1 MLIRQGVTL
10 QNKDLIVHEEIVEA
24 LAADWRSAGV
34 EHGDTLLVHSSLSR
48 TLRKVVKMGGGADPS
63 IVVRSFLHALGEEGT
78 LIAPLFNF
86 EFTQGVPFD
95 IRESKSAMG
104 SFTEAVRKWPGAVRT
119 GHPIYS
125 FAAVGKNAQLFSGVE
140 NFSGYGA
147 DSPFAIIHKLGGKIG
162 VIDLPDQHSMTFY
175 HYVEEANNAP
185 YRYHKTFTGDYTGL
199 DGMTNQKTFGLF
211 VRDIE
216 NGVLTKVDPMGE
228 ILWKKGLYTGF
239 RPGEGCGFRLIKTE
253 PLFFEVSKIINAGA
267 AKGVL
272 YDVK

>member
-1 MLIRQGVTL
+1 M
-10 QNKDLIVHEEIVEA
+10 HEETVEA

-34 EHGDTLLVHSSLSR
+34 EEGDTLLVHSSLSR
-48 TLRKVVKMGGGADPS
+48 TLRRVVKMGGKADPS
-63 IVVRSFLHALGEEGT
+63 IIVRSFLHALGDEGT

-125 FAAVGKNAQLFSGVE
+125 FAVVGKNANLFVGVE
-140 NFSGYGA
+140 NFSGYGS

-175 HYVEEANNAP
+175 HYVEEANSVP
-185 YRYHKTFTGDYTGL
+185 YRYHKTFTGDYTGM
-199 DGMTNQKTFGLF
+199 DGTKDQKTFGLF

-216 NGVLTKVDPMGE
+216 KGVLTKVDPMGE
-228 ILWKKGLYTGF
+228 ILWEKGLYKGD
-239 RPGEGCGFRLIKTE
+239 RPGTGCGFRVISAA
-253 PLFFEVSKIINAGA
+253 PLFSEVSKVISEGS
-267 AKGVL
+267 AKGIL
-272 YDVK
+272 YDIQ

>member
-1 MLIRQGVTL
+1 MRQGVL
-10 QNKDLIVHEEIVEA
+10 FVIKDIIVHEHIVEA
-24 LAADWRSAGV
+24 LASDWRSAGV
-34 EHGDTLLVHSSLSR
+34 EQGDTLLVHSSISR
-48 TLRKVVKMGGGADPS
+48 TLRRVVKMGGKADPTI
-63 IVVRSFLHALGEEGT
+63 IVESFLRALGEQGT

-104 SFTEAVRKWPGAVRT
+104 SFTETVRKWPGAVRT

-125 FAAVGKNAQLFSGVE
+125 FSAVGKNSQLFSGVE

-175 HYVEEANNAP
+175 HYVEEANNVP
-185 YRYHKTFTGDYTGL
+185 YRYHKKFIGDYTGS
-199 DGMTNQKTFGLF
+199 DGIKVKREFGLF

-216 NGVLTKVDPMGE
+216 KGVLTKVDPMGE
-228 ILWKKGLYTGF
+228 ILWEKGLYTGC
-239 RPGEGCGFRLIKTE
+239 RPGENCGLRVIKAS
-253 PLFFEVSKIINAGA
+253 PLFVEVSRVISSGS
-267 AKGVL
+267 AKGIL
-272 YDVK
+272 YDIQ